1 MYGYDFEA
9 ENEIDITRNNLIND
23 RFYWVIIEIEEKKI
37 VLGIFFPA
45 GNDYG

>member
-1 MYGYDFEA
+1 MYEYNFDA

-23 RFYWVIIEIEEKKI
+23 RFFCVIIEIEGKKI
-37 VLGIFFPA
+37 VLGVSFPA